1 VKLGIL
7 GAVILLI
14 FLTQACYGGTP
25 TRDSITVRSPDKWL
39 GNDKITHAV
48 VCFTM
53 AGFTVGT
60 ARTMLHNT
68 KDGSFTIGISVPL
81 GIGLLKEWYDMKH
94 PKKHRASFKDLAAD
108 CIGAAIGAALTIA
121 VTN

>member
-1 VKLGIL
+1 MKPGFPGI
-7 GAVILLI
+7 IITMI
-14 FLTQACYGGTP
+14 FLTQVCFGGTLIG
-25 TRDSITVRSPDKWL
+25 DSLTISKDKWL

-48 VCFTM
+48 VCFTI

-68 KDGSFTIGISVPL
+68 KEGSFTIGISVPL
-81 GIGLLKEWYDMKH
+81 GIGLLKEGYDMKH

>member
-1 VKLGIL
+1 MKLRLLWI
-7 GAVILLI
+7 IISLI
-14 FLTQACYGGTP
+14 FLVQTCFSAAP
-25 TRDSITVRSPDKWL
+25 TKDSVTVRSPDKWL

-81 GIGLLKEWYDMKH
+81 GIGLLKEWYDIKH
-94 PKKHRASFKDLAAD
+94 PKTHRASFKDLTAD
-108 CIGAAIGAALTIA
+108 FIGAAIGAAVTIA
-121 VTN
+121 VTK

>member
-1 VKLGIL
+1 MKLENLGI
-7 GAVILLI
+7 IITLI
-14 FLTQACYGGTP
+14 FLAQVCSGGTL
-25 TRDSITVRSPDKWL
+25 TGDSLTTSKDKWL